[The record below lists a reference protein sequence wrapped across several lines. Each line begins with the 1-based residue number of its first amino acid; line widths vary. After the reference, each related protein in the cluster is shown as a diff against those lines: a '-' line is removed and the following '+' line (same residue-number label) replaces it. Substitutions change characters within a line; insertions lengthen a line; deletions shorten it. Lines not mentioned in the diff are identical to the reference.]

1 MKKQRKTVWITGASS
16 GIGLA
21 FAHAYAQKGY
31 RLILTARREERLKK
45 IAARLDVPCRIVAA
59 DLSSE
64 AECKKV
70 CEVLKQEQID
80 IFINNAGYG
89 TCGDFLETD
98 LDKELGMIR
107 VNVEAMHILCKEV
120 LRQMEF
126 RGHGTILNVA
136 SSAGLLPGGPY
147 MATYYATKSYV
158 VSLTKSIHEEL
169 RRKKCKVYVCAL
181 CPGPVDTEFF
191 DIAGSN
197 VKPLKRMVM
206 AKPENVVEQAIK
218 DAALGN
224 ELSIY
229 GKAMKLAYV
238 AGRFLPHRL
247 LLRFF

>member
-229 GKAMKLAYV
+229 GKAMKSAYV
-238 AGRFLPHRL
+238 AARFLPHRL